1 MRDAFAT
8 TLLVA
13 LFFYCFAV
21 LVSLIVPKKMLWGDP
36 QTRTRLRALKF
47 YGGTWLGLFILLLI
61 VIPKDTQT
69 PKGSNDVKP
78 AQVSVQAEGA
88 PSVSG
93 QEKTPSTPEPIPVA
107 TPEPTPEP
115 IPFTKEVLLEIETKV
130 EGKKATVF
138 GRTNLPDGVDLS
150 VSVDDKTPG
159 IFIGQ
164 SHATVRNGQ
173 FSAGPFGPDAGL
185 PDGIYIAE
193 IVMPVP
199 SVQSDAV
206 REIIGQKGEK
216 LAGKLVSKDSIL
228 GEIYLEKQVEFF
240 VGLDRES
247 AKIIQAERN
256 AELKKEASYIY
267 SELNRLVREGRA
279 MDRLRRS
286 EDNLELLRQCGNKMR
301 ELKPVAEEIRTR
313 AEALPRKYF
322 SLGVASINI
331 TLCVTC
337 SRGLAMDNCQMAAE
351 ALSEAKKEMR

>member
-1 MRDAFAT
+1 LSD
-8 TLLVA
+8 
-13 LFFYCFAV
+13 
-21 LVSLIVPKKMLWGDP
+21 
-36 QTRTRLRALKF
+36 
-47 YGGTWLGLFILLLI
+47 
-61 VIPKDTQT
+61 
-69 PKGSNDVKP
+69 
-78 AQVSVQAEGA
+78 
-88 PSVSG
+88 
-93 QEKTPSTPEPIPVA
+93 QEKPKSTPEPTPVV

-130 EGKKATVF
+130 EGEKATVF
-138 GRTNLPDGVDLS
+138 GKTNLPDGLDLS

-159 IFIGQ
+159 ILTGQ
-164 SHATVRNGQ
+164 SHATVRNGE

-185 PDGIYIAE
+185 PNGIYIAE
-193 IVMPVP
+193 VIMPFP

-206 REIIGQKGEK
+206 RAIIGQKGEK
-216 LAGKLVSKDSIL
+216 LAGKLIVKDSIL
-228 GEIYLEKQVEFF
+228 NEPSLEKQVEFF

-247 AKIIQAERN
+247 AQIIHAERN

-267 SELNRLVREGRA
+267 SELTRLVREGRA

-301 ELKPVAEEIRTR
+301 ELKPVAEDIRTR
-313 AEALPRKYF
+313 ADALPRKYF
-322 SLGVASINI
+322 NLGVASINI